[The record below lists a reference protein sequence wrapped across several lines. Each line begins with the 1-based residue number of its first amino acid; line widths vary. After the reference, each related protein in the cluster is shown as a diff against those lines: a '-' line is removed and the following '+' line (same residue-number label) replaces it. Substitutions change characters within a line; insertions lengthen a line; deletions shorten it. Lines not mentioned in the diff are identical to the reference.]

1 MNARTYAETIV
12 ERRPVQGRAGTPRGK
27 QGVRPFHLHTS
38 IEGNAM
44 PLFVVTIAEAPCYD
58 YAVRAVDSV
67 EAVQKAL
74 DEHARAPVPAR
85 YNGSLEVVD
94 VDEEHDGD

>member
-1 MNARTYAETIV
+1 
-12 ERRPVQGRAGTPRGK
+12 
-27 QGVRPFHLHTS
+27 
-38 IEGNAM
+38 M

-67 EAVQKAL
+67 GAVQKAL

-85 YNGSLEVVD
+85 YSTGSLEVVD
-94 VDEEHDGD
+94 VGEVQQ